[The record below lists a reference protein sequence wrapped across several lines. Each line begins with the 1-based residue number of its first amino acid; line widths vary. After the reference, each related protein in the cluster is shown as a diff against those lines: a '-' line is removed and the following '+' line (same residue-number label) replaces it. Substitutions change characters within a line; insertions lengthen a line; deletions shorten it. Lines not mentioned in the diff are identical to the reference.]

1 MLVWLTLNDTLQ
13 LLRGV
18 AVTPVPLATG
28 QVDPRVVVSIYGLAE
43 VYRVLELLSQ
53 DGLAGVSR
61 HLQQEKAGIG
71 LGQEVVWRVVLVQ
84 NLEQK
89 IN

>member
-1 MLVWLTLNDTLQ
+1 MLVRLTLNDTLQ

-18 AVTPVPLATG
+18 AVTPLATG